1 MGKRK
6 ELDLD
11 DGEKLVR
18 LGKAL
23 SSDVRIQMLRL
34 LTRQELNVN
43 EISEILS
50 IPQSSA
56 AANVKVL
63 EEAGLLRSKL
73 QTATRGQ
80 MKVCKAAVDEVSV
93 CLRTARDQPERTE
106 YISMPIGHFVDYQVK
121 PTCGIV
127 TEKGRVGEEDEPRC
141 FFEPERVKAQLIW
154 LGAGYL
160 EYRFPN
166 QFLEKGK
173 LREVEISAEV
183 CSEGHD
189 YNMDYPSDIT
199 LWVNGKEAGTWT
211 CPSDFGGRR
220 GILNPDW
227 WPDKNTQYG
236 ILKKWQI
243 RTDGTYLD
251 DGKVSGEPLRSYE
264 LGRDPYITVRIGV
277 KQDAVHPGGLNL
289 FGEGFGDYKQNIV
302 MKVSYE

>member
-6 ELDLD
+6 EFDLD
-11 DGEKLVR
+11 DER
-18 LGKAL
+18 LSCLGRAL
-23 SSDVRIQMLRL
+23 SSPVRIQMLRL

-43 EISEILS
+43 EISELLS

-56 AANVKVL
+56 AANVKLL
-63 EEAGLLRSKL
+63 EEAGLVSCQL

-80 MKVCKAAVDEVSV
+80 MKVCRIDPQEITVLMKTVSD
-93 CLRTARDQPERTE
+93 AEKTE
-106 YISMPIGHFVDYQVK
+106 YISMPIGHFVDYQVV

-127 TEKGRVGEEDEPRC
+127 TEKGRIGEEDEPRC
-141 FFEPERVKAQLIW
+141 FFDPERVKAQLIW

-166 QFLEKGK
+166 QFLEKGDV
-173 LREVEISAEV
+173 REVELSAEV
-183 CSEGHD
+183 CSEDHD

-199 LWVNGKEAGTWT
+199 LWINGIEAATWT

-220 GILNPDW
+220 GTFNPDW

-236 ILKKWQI
+236 VLKKWQI
-243 RTDGTYLD
+243 RKNGTFL
-251 DGKVSGEPLRSYE
+251 DGKMICGRSLEEYG
-264 LGRDPYITVRIGV
+264 LARDPYITIRIGV
-277 KQDAVHPGGLNL
+277 REDAKHPGGLNL

-302 MKVSYE
+302 LKVTYE